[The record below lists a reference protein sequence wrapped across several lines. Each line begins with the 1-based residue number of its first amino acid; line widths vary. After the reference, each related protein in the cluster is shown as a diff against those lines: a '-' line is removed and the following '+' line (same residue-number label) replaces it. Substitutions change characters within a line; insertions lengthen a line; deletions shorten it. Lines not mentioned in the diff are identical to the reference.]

1 MKNKDY
7 KFKDLYFFFKRV
19 FDLFFS
25 IVLFIILL
33 IPMFIIAIIIKAT
46 SYGSII
52 YWSKRI
58 GKNNVIFNMPKFRTM
73 IVETPP
79 LATHLLNRPELYLT
93 PIGRFLRI
101 YSLDELPQLWSVFK
115 GDMSFVGPRPAL
127 FNQKDLIKLR
137 TKYFVHEIMP
147 GITGLAQIN
156 GRDELTIREK
166 VKFDTEYYKIRSLYQ
181 DFKIIFQTIKKVFM
195 NHGVNH

>member
-137 TKYFVHEIMP
+137 TKYFVHKIMP

>member
-1 MKNKDY
+1 
-7 KFKDLYFFFKRV
+7 
-19 FDLFFS
+19 
-25 IVLFIILL
+25 
-33 IPMFIIAIIIKAT
+33 
-46 SYGSII
+46 
-52 YWSKRI
+52 
-58 GKNNVIFNMPKFRTM
+58 MPKFRTM

>member
-7 KFKDLYFFFKRV
+7 KPKDLYFFFKRI

-33 IPMFIIAIIIKAT
+33 IPMFIIAIIIKIT

-73 IVETPP
+73 KVETPA

-137 TKYFVHEIMP
+137 TKYFVHKIIP

-166 VKFDTEYYKIRSLYQ
+166 VKFDIEYYKIRSFHK
-181 DFKIIFQTIKKVFM
+181 DFKIILQTIKKVFI

>member
-7 KFKDLYFFFKRV
+7 KSKDLYFFFKRV

-33 IPMFIIAIIIKAT
+33 IPMFIIAIIIKVT

-73 IVETPP
+73 KVETPA

-137 TKYFVHEIMP
+137 TKYFVHKIIP

-166 VKFDTEYYKIRSLYQ
+166 VKFDIEYYKIRSLHQ
-181 DFKIIFQTIKKVFM
+181 DFKIIFQTIKKVFI

>member
-1 MKNKDY
+1 MKNNNCKS
-7 KFKDLYFFFKRV
+7 KGLYFLFKRV
-19 FDLFFS
+19 FDIFFS

-33 IPMFIIAIIIKAT
+33 IPMFIIAIMIKLT
-46 SYGSII
+46 SCGSII
-52 YWSKRI
+52 YWSKRV

-73 IVETPP
+73 IVGTPP
-79 LATHLLNRPELYLT
+79 IATHLLNQPELYLT

-101 YSLDELPQLWSVFK
+101 YSLDELPQLWSIFK

-137 TKYFVHEIMP
+137 TKYFVHKIMP

-156 GRDELTIREK
+156 GRDELTIGDK
-166 VKFDTEYYKIRSLYQ
+166 VKFDVEYYKIRSLHQ

-195 NHGVNH
+195 NDGVNH

>member
-7 KFKDLYFFFKRV
+7 TSKDLYFFFKRV

-25 IVLFIILL
+25 ILLFIILL
-33 IPMFIIAIIIKAT
+33 IPMFIIAIIIKVT

-73 IVETPP
+73 IIETPP

-137 TKYFVHEIMP
+137 TKYFVHKIIP

-166 VKFDTEYYKIRSLYQ
+166 VKFDIEYYEIRSLHQ
-181 DFKIIFQTIKKVFM
+181 DFKIIFQTIKKVCI
-195 NHGVNH
+195 NQGVNH